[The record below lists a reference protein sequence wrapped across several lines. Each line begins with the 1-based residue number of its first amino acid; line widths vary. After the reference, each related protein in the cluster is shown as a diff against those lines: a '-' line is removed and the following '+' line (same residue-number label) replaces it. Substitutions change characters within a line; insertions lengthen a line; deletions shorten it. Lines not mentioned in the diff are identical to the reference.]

1 MRGSLLGGLMKRSR
15 TLFVLF
21 MVSACGPSGSSGGES
36 SSADGGSG
44 SVDSGPIAAADA
56 DTSDQCDMMD
66 ILFVIDNS
74 GSMGQEQQNLV
85 TNFPQ
90 FIEVMN
96 GFGLDYR
103 VGVTTTGVS
112 KDWTEGTPLG
122 NIPDDQ
128 SGDDGELL
136 LGNSCNMPRR
146 WLEGTDNGV
155 SDIFSCVA
163 EVGTSGPADEM
174 PLAAMKLAL
183 GTRLSDTN
191 AGFLRE
197 DALLGVVILTD
208 ENDCSRE
215 DNNFNVP
222 FTDDICD
229 ETENVS
235 TYLNFL
241 DGVKGD
247 RGRWATAVI
256 AGVGPGDCS
265 SALGNADEATRL
277 IDFVGQTGDNAVM
290 SSICD
295 GDLAGALQDA
305 LDAFDTAC
313 KSFPPID

>member
-1 MRGSLLGGLMKRSR
+1 MKRLG
-15 TLFVLF
+15 TLLVLAIF
-21 MVSACGPSGSSGGES
+21 SACGPSGSSNGGGS
-36 SSADGGSG
+36 GADGGGGTIDASP
-44 SVDSGPIAAADA
+44 VAAADA
-56 DTSDQCDMMD
+56 DTSEQCSAMD

-74 GSMGQEQQNLV
+74 GSMGQEQENLV
-85 TNFPQ
+85 ANFPQ

-112 KDWTEGTPLG
+112 KDWTDGTPIG

-128 SGDDGELL
+128 DGDDGELQ
-136 LGNSCNMPRR
+136 LGNGCNMPRR
-146 WLEGTDNGV
+146 WLEGTDTDV
-155 SDIFSCVA
+155 SSIFSCVA

-183 GTRLSDTN
+183 GARMSDTN

-222 FTDDICD
+222 FTEDICD
-229 ETENVS
+229 ETESVS
-235 TYLNFL
+235 TYVNAL
-241 DGVKGD
+241 DAVKGD

-256 AGVGPGDCS
+256 AGMGPGDCS
-265 SALGNADEATRL
+265 SALGSADEAGRL
-277 IDFVGQTGDNAVM
+277 INFVDQTGANAVM

-305 LDAFDTAC
+305 LDTFDNAC